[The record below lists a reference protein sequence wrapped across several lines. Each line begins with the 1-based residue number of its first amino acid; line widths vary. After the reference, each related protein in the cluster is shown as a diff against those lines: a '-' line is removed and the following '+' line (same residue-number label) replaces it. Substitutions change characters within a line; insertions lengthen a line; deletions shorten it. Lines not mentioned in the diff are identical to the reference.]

1 VKGALRHA
9 FGGRGERLAGAD
21 GTAAETREQARQ
33 AERPGL
39 ELLHSLDTLFIS
51 MVLIVLALGMA
62 KLFLRNPEERDDA
75 KLPVWLRIES
85 ITELK
90 VLLWET
96 ILTTL
101 LIVAMSDVS
110 AALYEPTTWTILIT
124 PTAVL
129 ILALSLF
136 FMKRR

>member
-1 VKGALRHA
+1 
-9 FGGRGERLAGAD
+9 
-21 GTAAETREQARQ
+21 
-33 AERPGL
+33 
-39 ELLHSLDTLFIS
+39 
-51 MVLIVLALGMA
+51 
-62 KLFLRNPEERDDA
+62 
-75 KLPVWLRIES
+75 
-85 ITELK
+85 

-124 PTAVL
+124 PTDVL